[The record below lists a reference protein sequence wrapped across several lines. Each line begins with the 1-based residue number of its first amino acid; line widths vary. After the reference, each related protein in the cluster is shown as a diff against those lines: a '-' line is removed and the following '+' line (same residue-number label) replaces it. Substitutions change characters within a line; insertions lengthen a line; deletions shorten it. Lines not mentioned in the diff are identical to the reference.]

1 MRKTLFLMVSAA
13 VLGFASC
20 EDRKTA
26 ENNEVRNQA
35 VSEDP
40 ARQVNPEISR
50 LNRVLYSMSE
60 RAKAVIPNGSPEEFL
75 ADLHAVLDE
84 EKNFP
89 QDDLSLYHLTDKKNH
104 LDSSYEPENLVLLT
118 KNEFYNLNRN
128 NLYLRADVEPHL
140 RKMAQA
146 AKSDGIT
153 LLVSSTYRSY
163 EYQRQVY
170 NRWVSI
176 DGQELAD
183 RYSARPGTSQHQLGA
198 AIDFGS
204 ISDDFADTPAGK
216 WMYSHAA
223 EYGWSLSFPQGY
235 EDVTGYMWECW
246 HFRYIGKT
254 ACGFQKKWFGDI
266 QQFMLEFI
274 DAWKKD
280 MM

>member
-1 MRKTLFLMVSAA
+1 
-13 VLGFASC
+13 
-20 EDRKTA
+20 
-26 ENNEVRNQA
+26 
-35 VSEDP
+35 
-40 ARQVNPEISR
+40 
-50 LNRVLYSMSE
+50 MSE

-75 ADLHAVLDE
+75 ADLYAVLDE

-118 KNEFYNLNRN
+118 KNDFYNLNRN

-140 RKMAQA
+140 REMAQA

-246 HFRYIGKT
+246 HFRYIGKA

-274 DAWKKD
+274 DTWKKD